1 MGAVLL
7 LYVRVIRHWCLGFL
21 MCTQILMHVI
31 VHGDCMNTERESAI
45 KVDWEKNPL
54 PLGGVELTLDFAA
67 STWSFAELAEK
78 YVVKL

>member
-1 MGAVLL
+1 
-7 LYVRVIRHWCLGFL
+7 

-67 STWSFAELAEK
+67 STWFFAELAEK